1 MILCIETA
9 TSVCS
14 VALCRGEKILAFRET
29 NLGFSHA
36 EKLTVFISEVLKEA
50 EVNLSDIE
58 AVAVSSGPG
67 SYTGLRI
74 GVSVAKGLCFAA
86 DKPLISIST
95 LEAMASGALR
105 HNVSFNSDAL
115 LCPMID
121 ARRMEVYCALFDSQ
135 IKSIQ
140 PIAAKIVTPDLYSE
154 IDKYQQIYF
163 FGDGAEKCKSVLNS
177 PFIFLPD
184 IFPSA
189 RYIAELAN
197 KKFQAR
203 EFENLAM
210 FEPFY
215 LKKYNAGKKDA

>member
-14 VALCRGEKILAFRET
+14 VALCSGEKILTFRET

-36 EKLTVFISEVLKEA
+36 EKLTVFISEILKEA

-95 LEAMASGALR
+95 LEAIASGALG
-105 HNVSFNSDAL
+105 HISSNNSDKL

-135 IKSIQ
+135 LKCIQ
-140 PIAAKIVTPDLYSE
+140 QIEAKIVTNEFYSE
-154 IDKYQQIYF
+154 IGTVPQIYF

-177 PFIFLPD
+177 PFSFLPD
-184 IFPSA
+184 IFPTA
-189 RYIAELAN
+189 RNMAGLAN
-197 KKFQAR
+197 KKFQAG

-215 LKKYNAGKKDA
+215 LKEYNAGK